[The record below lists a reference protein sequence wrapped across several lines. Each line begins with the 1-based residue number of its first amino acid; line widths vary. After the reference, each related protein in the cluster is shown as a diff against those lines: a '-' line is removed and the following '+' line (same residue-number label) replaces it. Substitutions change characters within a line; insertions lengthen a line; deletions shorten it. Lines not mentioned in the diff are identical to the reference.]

1 MEPAVTSVTPDS
13 IHLPFAVDLP
23 AGWRQVDPT
32 LTGSGQTAFA
42 AVRAGSDPVF
52 TPTITLEIDRA
63 TREPDYVSV
72 ADSAAGRL
80 AAQVDEV
87 VVLDRT
93 PIAGD
98 GPRGMT
104 QVLRLRLPAKAGSS
118 GVELVQSQV
127 HLGIPLDA
135 AGDDVLV
142 VQLTCTSTP
151 HLTAQVAG
159 EFEQFVASFRLRPPE
174 QEGRDDR

>member
-1 MEPAVTSVTPDS
+1 MTSVTPDS
-13 IHLPFAVDLP
+13 IRVPFAVDLP
-23 AGWRQVDPT
+23 PGWHQVDPA

-42 AVRAGSDPVF
+42 AVRGDGSDPVF
-52 TPTITLEIDRA
+52 TPTITIELDRA
-63 TREPDYVSV
+63 EHEPDFVSV
-72 ADSAAGRL
+72 ADAAAGRL
-80 AAQVDEV
+80 AAQVDEL

-98 GPRGMT
+98 GPHGMT
-104 QVLRLRLPAKAGSS
+104 QILRLRLPSRAG
-118 GVELVQSQV
+118 GPAVELIQSQV
-127 HLGIPLDA
+127 YLGIALDPG
-135 AGDDVLV
+135 GDDVLV

-151 HLTAQVAG
+151 QLTTPVAG